1 MRGGSRELAL
11 ELARALARAG
21 ALRSSASSAQHA
33 MPKGFKN
40 MKAKAKAK
48 AARKAAKKIY
58 GADVIEAVAEDW
70 CAAPPPCARSA
81 RGCALTCG
89 CLHPQPVGRF
99 HGHAQGVDGRAP
111 G

>member
-1 MRGGSRELAL
+1 
-11 ELARALARAG
+11 
-21 ALRSSASSAQHA
+21 

-48 AARKAAKKIY
+48 AVNFAAKKIY

-81 RGCALTCG
+81 RGCALTRG